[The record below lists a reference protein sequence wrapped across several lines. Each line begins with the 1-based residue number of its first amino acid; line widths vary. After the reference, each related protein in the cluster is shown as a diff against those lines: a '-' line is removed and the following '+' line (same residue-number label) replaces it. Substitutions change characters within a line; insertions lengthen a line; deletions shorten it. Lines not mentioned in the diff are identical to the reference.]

1 VSYSV
6 TQSTHEIGIRTALGA
21 SPRDVLRL
29 VAAEG
34 IPVVAIGLIA
44 GLLASLG
51 VTRLMSSL
59 VYGVSASDVAT
70 LLAVSAILTVTA
82 MLAVY
87 VPARRAMTV
96 DPMVALRYE

>member
-1 VSYSV
+1 
-6 TQSTHEIGIRTALGA
+6 
-21 SPRDVLRL
+21 
-29 VAAEG
+29 
-34 IPVVAIGLIA
+34 
-44 GLLASLG
+44 
-51 VTRLMSSL
+51 MSSL
-59 VYGVSASDVAT
+59 VYGVSASDVTT